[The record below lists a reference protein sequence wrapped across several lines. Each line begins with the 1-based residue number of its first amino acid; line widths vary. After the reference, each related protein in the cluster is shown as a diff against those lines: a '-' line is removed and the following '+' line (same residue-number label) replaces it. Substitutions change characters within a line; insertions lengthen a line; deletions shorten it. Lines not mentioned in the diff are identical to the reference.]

1 MIDLE
6 ELSEVAL
13 YTAEKRMKNGANI
26 KTDTFAMLKHCATE
40 VIEVTEV
47 YTKSQWQLNKNEMEI
62 ELEYFASELADVIMC
77 CLIIAGKEGIDIE
90 EALLK
95 VAEKN
100 KARAD
105 GKGDKK

>member
-40 VIEVTEV
+40 VIEATEAYVMHKHLTDVT
-47 YTKSQWQLNKNEMEI
+47 YTRAKEH
-62 ELEYFASELADVIMC
+62 FASELADVIMC

-105 GKGDKK
+105 WKGEK